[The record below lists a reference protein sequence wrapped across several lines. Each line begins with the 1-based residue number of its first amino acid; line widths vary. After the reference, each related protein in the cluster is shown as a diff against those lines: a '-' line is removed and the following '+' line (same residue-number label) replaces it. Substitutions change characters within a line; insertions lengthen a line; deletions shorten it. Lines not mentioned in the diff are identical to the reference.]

1 MSEKMTESGP
11 GWGESWPAPAKL
23 NLLLRIV
30 GRREDGYHLL
40 QTVFQFIDL
49 SDRILFFPRSDG
61 QVRLRTILP
70 GVPESDDLT
79 VRAARLLKQHSGWS
93 GGVDIE
99 VQKVLPMGGGLG
111 GGSSDAAT
119 VLAVLN
125 RIWRLGYFPDQLMEL
140 GLSLGADVPVFVF
153 GQSAWAEGVGEVL
166 KPISSVEQWY
176 VVLVPDC
183 QVATA
188 EVFSAPSLTRDNT
201 PVTIERFLSG
211 FDVNDCLP
219 VVSEMYPPVKQAL
232 EYLSGF
238 GEARLT
244 GTGAC
249 VFLAADDHASAL
261 AIADRLKGDYRVFVA
276 QGCNRSPL
284 HARMEEFFGLS
295 G

>member
-1 MSEKMTESGP
+1 MTES

-40 QTVFQFIDL
+40 QTVFQFIDF
-49 SDRILFFPRSDG
+49 SDRIVFFPRSDG
-61 QVRLRTILP
+61 QIRLRTLLP
-70 GVPESDDLT
+70 GVPETDDLT
-79 VRAARLLKQHSGWS
+79 VRAARLLKRHSGWS

-99 VQKVLPMGGGLG
+99 VEKVLPMGGGLG

-125 RIWRLGYFPDQLMEL
+125 RIWELGYSHDQLMTI

-166 KPISSVEQWY
+166 KPISPVEQWY

-188 EVFSAPSLTRDNT
+188 EVFRAPSLTRDNP
-201 PVTIERFLSG
+201 PVTIDRFLSG

-261 AIADRLKGDYRVFVA
+261 AIAGELKGDYRIFVVR
-276 QGCNRSPL
+276 GCNQSPL
-284 HARMEEFFGLS
+284 HARMEEVFGLP

>member
-1 MSEKMTESGP
+1 MTES

-40 QTVFQFIDL
+40 QTVFQFIDF
-49 SDRILFFPRSDG
+49 SDRIVFFPRSDG
-61 QVRLRTILP
+61 QIRLRTLLP
-70 GVPESDDLT
+70 GVPETDDLT
-79 VRAARLLKQHSGWS
+79 VRAARLLKRHSGWS

-99 VQKVLPMGGGLG
+99 VEKVLPMGGGLG

-125 RIWRLGYFPDQLMEL
+125 RIWELGYSHDQLMTI

-166 KPISSVEQWY
+166 KPISPVEQWY

-188 EVFSAPSLTRDNT
+188 EVFRALSLTRDNP

-249 VFLAADDHASAL
+249 VFLAADDHDSAL
-261 AIADRLKGDYRVFVA
+261 AIADELKGDYRNFVVR
-276 QGCNRSPL
+276 GCNRSPL
-284 HARMEEFFGLS
+284 HARMEEVFGLS
-295 G
+295 S

>member
-11 GWGESWPAPAKL
+11 GWGESWPAPGKL
-23 NLLLRIV
+23 NLLLRII
-30 GRREDGYHLL
+30 GRRKDGYHLL

-49 SDRILFFPRSDG
+49 CDRILFFPRSDG

-125 RIWRLGYFPDQLMEL
+125 RIWGLGYFPDQLMEI

-166 KPISSVEQWY
+166 KPIRPVEQWY

-211 FDVNDCLP
+211 FGVNDCLP

-276 QGCNRSPL
+276 QGCNWSPL